1 VAPNARDAETGRR
14 LGLPDSP
21 VSLSDPSYPWILKD
35 LGWLRRSAGLRP
47 TMARKTDKK
56 LMTSVSLF
64 LAKPQ
69 VTGFGIARSNDS
81 GHQLSVSRRAW
92 AFLTLVGHL
101 SQDERSG
108 AAVMYA
114 AAVVARS
121 EPSPQLSR
129 SATRLLAAN
138 SWPFIGPKQP

>member
-35 LGWLRRSAGLRP
+35 LGWFEAQCRAARP
-47 TMARKTDKK
+47 TVARKTDKK

-69 VTGFGIARSNDS
+69 VTGFGNR
-81 GHQLSVSRRAW
+81 QV
-92 AFLTLVGHL
+92 
-101 SQDERSG
+101 E
-108 AAVMYA
+108 
-114 AAVVARS
+114 
-121 EPSPQLSR
+121 
-129 SATRLLAAN
+129 
-138 SWPFIGPKQP
+138 

>member
-1 VAPNARDAETGRR
+1 MPSIRNGRHWIAGTSVAPNGRDAETGRR

-69 VTGFGIARSNDS
+69 VTDFGNR
-81 GHQLSVSRRAW
+81 QV
-92 AFLTLVGHL
+92 
-101 SQDERSG
+101 E
-108 AAVMYA
+108 
-114 AAVVARS
+114 
-121 EPSPQLSR
+121 
-129 SATRLLAAN
+129 
-138 SWPFIGPKQP
+138 

>member
-1 VAPNARDAETGRR
+1 MGGIGLLIHRWLLTRDAETGRG
-14 LGLPDSP
+14 LGLPASP

-35 LGWLRRSAGLRP
+35 LGWLRRSAGLCP

-69 VTGFGIARSNDS
+69 VTGFGIARSNDRD
-81 GHQLSVSRRAW
+81 QLSVSRRAW

-101 SQDERSG
+101 SQDEWSC

-114 AAVVARS
+114 AASQPAPSRARS
-121 EPSPQLSR
+121 
-129 SATRLLAAN
+129 
-138 SWPFIGPKQP
+138 